1 MTRFET
7 CFSQTGKKKLAIYF
21 TAGFPELNSTVPIAK
36 MVQDAG
42 ADIIEIGM
50 PFSDPLADGP
60 VIQASSGVALDNGM
74 KLTVLFEQLKELRK
88 SVTIPVVLMG
98 YINPVL
104 RYGRTRFLDAC
115 QEVGV
120 DGLILPDVPLEEFE
134 NEWKPLMDERGLTMT
149 FLVTPETTDERVR
162 RIDSL
167 STGFLYLVS
176 SSSTTGG
183 ANEVQLNIDAYT
195 QRISSLSLKNPLMVG
210 FGISNADNFLSATK
224 FTDGAIVG
232 SAFIKELTKNGMSQN
247 SISDFIRS
255 INGACN

>member
-1 MTRFET
+1 MTRFDA

-21 TAGFPELNSTVPIAK
+21 TAGFPELDHTVSIAK
-36 MVQDAG
+36 MVEDAG

-74 KLTVLFEQLKELRK
+74 TLRVLFEQLKELRQ
-88 SVTIPVVLMG
+88 SVSIPVVLMG

-104 RYGRTRFLDAC
+104 RFGRTRFLDAC
-115 QEVGV
+115 QDVGV
-120 DGLILPDVPLEEFE
+120 DGLILPDVPLDEFE
-134 NEWKPLMDERGLTMT
+134 KEWKPLMDERGLTMT
-149 FLVTPETTDERVR
+149 FLVTPETSEERVR

-167 STGFLYLVS
+167 SSGFLYLVS

-183 ANEVQLNIDAYT
+183 SNEKQLNIDAYA
-195 QRISSLSLKNPLMVG
+195 QRIASMALKNPLMVG
-210 FGISNADNFLSATK
+210 FGISNAESFQAATQ

-232 SAFIKELTKNGMSQN
+232 SAFIKELTKSGPNPVAVA
-247 SISDFIRS
+247 DFVKGIK
-255 INGACN
+255 G

>member
-7 CFSQTGKKKLAIYF
+7 CFSQTAKKKLAIYF
-21 TAGFPELNSTVPIAK
+21 TAGFPELDDTVSIAK

-104 RYGRTRFLDAC
+104 RFGRTRFLNAC

-120 DGLILPDVPLEEFE
+120 DGLILPDVPLNEFE
-134 NEWKPLMDERGLTMT
+134 KEWKSLMDERGLTMT
-149 FLVTPETTDERVR
+149 FLVTPETTDERVK

-167 STGFLYLVS
+167 SSGFLYLVS

-183 ANEVQLNIDAYT
+183 ATDVQLSIDHYT
-195 QRISSLSLKNPLMVG
+195 QRITSLSLKNPLMVG
-210 FGISNADNFLSATK
+210 FGISNADNFQSATK
-224 FTDGAIVG
+224 YTDGAIVG
-232 SAFIKELTKNGMSQN
+232 SAFIKELTKNGVNRMA
-247 SISDFIRS
+247 ITDFIKG
-255 INGACN
+255 IKG